1 MQYCSLQHQTL
12 LLSQSHPQLGIV
24 FALAPSLHS
33 FWSYSPL
40 ISSSILGT
48 YRPRGF
54 LFQYPIILPFHTVHG
69 VRKARILQ
77 WFAAPYL
84 GQGVS
89 PHSAP
94 PDLERGVAPLGLP
107 APMQLPLLGCGVAP
121 LGPECTLSTE
131 EYMVSRLTCTVY
143 RTAMR
148 QITTRVRLC

>member
-1 MQYCSLQHQTL
+1 MPTIL
-12 LLSQSHPQLGIV
+12 LV
-24 FALAPSLHS
+24 FLLP
-33 FWSYSPL
+33 WMWG
-40 ISSSILGT
+40 ISSRL
-48 YRPRGF
+48 
-54 LFQYPIILPFHTVHG
+54 
-69 VRKARILQ
+69 LQ
-77 WFAAPYL
+77 QSAAAAPYL